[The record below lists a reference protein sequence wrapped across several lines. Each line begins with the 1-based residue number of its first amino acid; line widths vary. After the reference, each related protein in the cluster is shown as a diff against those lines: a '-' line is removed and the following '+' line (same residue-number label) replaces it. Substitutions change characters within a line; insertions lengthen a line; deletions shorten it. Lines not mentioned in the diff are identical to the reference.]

1 MGHCDLLQASHHAQ
15 ALPGR
20 VYFSCQPWEVDD
32 IFQTLVVNDVWL
44 LFFVL
49 AQWVF
54 AFIFSSQMLSR
65 LPSF

>member
-1 MGHCDLLQASHHAQ
+1 MGHCDLLQAPHHAQ

-20 VYFSCQPWEVDD
+20 VYHSCQPWEVYD
-32 IFQTLVVNDVWL
+32 IFRTLVVNDVWL

-54 AFIFSSQMLSR
+54 PFIFSSQMLSR